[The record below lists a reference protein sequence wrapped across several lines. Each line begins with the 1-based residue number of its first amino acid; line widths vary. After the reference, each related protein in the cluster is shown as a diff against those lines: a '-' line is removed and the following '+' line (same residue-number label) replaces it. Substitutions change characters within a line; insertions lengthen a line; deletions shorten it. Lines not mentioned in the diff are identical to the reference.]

1 MSGYSLQPNLQPK
14 QTQNL
19 RQMQRLMMS
28 PQMQQAL
35 HYLQLPIQELSAQ
48 VEIELEQ
55 NPVIDLTEEE
65 GEEGPSSIDEGEKRI
80 DFDENN
86 FEIFQRLDDDF
97 ASLFNEAAGAMQPRS
112 REEDK
117 LHTFL
122 ESSIEATPSLFEHL
136 MQQAQETFVKPEQ
149 LKIAEEIIGNF
160 DENGFLTTDLKEIA
174 ELTGIPLPS
183 LRRVLRKIQ
192 TFEPCGVGAN
202 SLQQALLLQ
211 LRAKGKRKT
220 LAYRILSEYYKDLLH
235 NHIPRIRKGLNCTT
249 QEINHAVE
257 QEIACL
263 DMHPGVGFK
272 KGINA
277 VIRPDLKIAL
287 EGDIPTVNANQDAIP
302 EFHFNR
308 KYIHMLRDENLPLD
322 TKEFIKSKLLAA
334 KWLLRSIDQRGQTLE
349 RIGSALAKHQASFF
363 ASPEGE
369 LKPLT
374 MRELADE
381 LEIHESTVARAVAN
395 KYVDTP
401 RGIFPLRY
409 FFSNEYEKMSG
420 EKISSTTVRDL
431 LKALIDR
438 EDKQKPLSDE
448 ALADQIKAQGIDCA
462 RRTVAKY
469 RAEMQLGNAHQRKR
483 Y

>member
-14 QTQNL
+14 QTHNL
-19 RQMQRLMMS
+19 KQMQRLMMS

-35 HYLQLPIQELSAQ
+35 HYLQLPIQELSAE
-48 VEIELEQ
+48 VEMELEQ
-55 NPVIDLTEEE
+55 NPVIELEEE
-65 GEEGPSSIDEGEKRI
+65 QGEEEVSLGDDGEKKV

-97 ASLFNEAAGAMQPRS
+97 ATLFNESAGAVQPRT
-112 REEDK
+112 REEDR

-122 ESSIEATPSLFEHL
+122 ESSIEAVPSLFEHL
-136 MQQAQETFVKPEQ
+136 MQQAQETFTKPEQ

-160 DENGFLTTDLKEIA
+160 DENGFLTTGLEEIA
-174 ELTGIPLPS
+174 ESTGMPLPL

-220 LAYRILSEYYKDLLH
+220 LAYKILSEYYKDLLH
-235 NHIPRIRKGLNCTT
+235 NHIPRIKKGLNCTT
-249 QEINHAVE
+249 QEINCAVE
-257 QEIACL
+257 KEIACL

-272 KGINA
+272 KGINEI
-277 VIRPDLKIAL
+277 IRPDLKIDH
-287 EGDIPTVNANQDAIP
+287 EGDTLAVSASQSAIP

-308 KYIHMLRDENLPLD
+308 KYIQMLRDENLPAD
-322 TKEFIKSKLLAA
+322 AKEFIKSKLLAA

-349 RIGSALAKHQASFF
+349 RIGTALAKHQAPFF
-363 ASPEGE
+363 ASSEGE

-409 FFSNEYEKMSG
+409 FFSNEYEKKSG

-431 LKALIDR
+431 LKALIER
-438 EDKQKPLSDE
+438 EDKHKPLSDE
-448 ALADQIKAQGIDCA
+448 ALAEQIKAQGIDCA

-469 RAEMQLGNAHQRKR
+469 RAEMQFGNAHQRKK